1 MGVQDAK
8 QVKADTNG
16 HNPSHLLLAS
26 GQGPQV
32 LISRAPF
39 TQAAFDELHLKRQDE
54 LDHVTTLQKIKQ
66 GCFCSKRRIWRLITG
81 YIPLIKF
88 LRYYKFKE
96 FAIIDIFAGLSVGT
110 IHIPQALAFG
120 QLASAKVEN
129 GLFSSLWPAL
139 IYVFFG
145 TSAHVSM
152 GTSAVI
158 CLLTA
163 TTVDRE
169 SKAWVADKPWILAQA
184 SNGTSLDDI
193 PEYLDFKEE
202 IAMGLTLIIGIMLVI
217 FGFLKLG
224 FITFYLSDS
233 FFAAYTSAA
242 AVHIGTTQLPAML
255 GIKVNRYPGIFKI
268 IFTYKDIFENIMK
281 ANFAAIIIALICIA
295 LIWFVKEAINEKYKQ
310 KLFAPIPI
318 ELFIVIFG
326 TVASYCGNFREKFG
340 IGVVGEI
347 PLGIPVPKVPVEG
360 LKYAS
365 NYIVDSFVIA
375 ILTFAYTIAIA
386 KICAKKHNY
395 EVDDSQEMI
404 SYGLCNL
411 GSAFLKCIP
420 SCVAPP
426 RSMVASTM
434 NAKSTINGI
443 FSCALM
449 LLVIM
454 IVAALFREL
463 PKAVLAA
470 IIFIALKNLF
480 IQIKD
485 VWRYFKIN
493 KFDFVI
499 WNFTFFSTVFLDI
512 DVGLGIGVGI
522 SLICVVFQTQ
532 FAKGYK
538 LGYTKKDT
546 TLVEHKYYKDSSE
559 IPGIKIFRF
568 KCNLFYANA
577 EIFRSALYRKTVNPR
592 KLLKGLKKREKRLEK
607 LNEERM
613 AQGLPPQVDNNFI
626 MTGQMEKPDNYIS
639 SSDLTAVPKFS
650 ILKSVNENVKQTSL
664 SNSDVTNSDSEV
676 DTPNDLTDTA
686 VDKLDGKRVRLSNM
700 EKPVYV
706 VPGSNQQL
714 FDGVNAHTTP
724 GGNSFSLS
732 KRPVSGGL
740 KSLKSSESVVSLYS
754 INFDDYVEDPDDGDE
769 MFTDEKLRHMRKIH
783 HIIIDCS
790 PINYVDTSGTNVLT
804 HIFTE
809 YTHVSIKLYFAGCS
823 ASIRKTMRLAGVFD
837 KIPESHFF
845 VDVHDAVSYARP
857 QRPQPIRPENIR
869 DFTEEEAIE
878 NSRAVN
884 I

>member
-1 MGVQDAK
+1 
-8 QVKADTNG
+8 
-16 HNPSHLLLAS
+16 
-26 GQGPQV
+26 
-32 LISRAPF
+32 
-39 TQAAFDELHLKRQDE
+39 AFDELHLKSKDE
-54 LDHVTTLQKIKQ
+54 LDEPTMIQKLKQ
-66 GCFCSKRRIWRLITG
+66 GCFCSKKRIWRLITG

-88 LRYYKFKE
+88 LRYYKLKE
-96 FAIIDIFAGLSVGT
+96 FAVIDIFAGLSVGT

-120 QLASAKVEN
+120 QLASAKIEN
-129 GLFSSLWPAL
+129 GLFSSLWPSL

-169 SKAWVADKPWILAQA
+169 SKAWVADKP
-184 SNGTSLDDI
+184 LDDV

-217 FGFLKLG
+217 LGFLKLG
-224 FITFYLSDS
+224 FITSYLSDS

-255 GIKVNRYPGIFKI
+255 GIKVNRYPGMFKI

-281 ANFAAIIIALICIA
+281 
-295 LIWFVKEAINEKYKQ
+295 
-310 KLFAPIPI
+310 
-318 ELFIVIFG
+318 LFIVIFG
-326 TVASYCGNFREKFG
+326 TVASYFGDFRDKFG
-340 IGVVGEI
+340 IAVVGEI

-411 GSAFLKCIP
+411 GSSFLKCIP

-434 NAKSTINGI
+434 NAKTTINGI

-463 PKAVLAA
+463 PRAVLAA

-485 VWRYFKIN
+485 LWRYFQIN

-499 WNFTFFSTVFLDI
+499 WCFTFFSTVFLDI

-522 SLICVVFQTQ
+522 SLVCVVLQTQ

-577 EIFRSALYRKTVNPR
+577 EIFRTSLYRKTVNPR
-592 KLLKGLKKREKRLEK
+592 KLLKGLQKREKRLEK
-607 LNEERM
+607 MNAERM

-626 MTGQMEKPDNYIS
+626 MTGQMEKTGNHVSTP
-639 SSDLTAVPKFS
+639 DLTALPKLS
-650 ILKSVNENVKQTSL
+650 ILKSVNQDVKQTSISTPDL
-664 SNSDVTNSDSEV
+664 TSSDSEA
-676 DTPNDLTDTA
+676 DTLNDLTDPST
-686 VDKLDGKRVRLSNM
+686 DKLEGKRVRLPSM
-700 EKPVYV
+700 EKPVFIV
-706 VPGSNQQL
+706 QGGNQQM
-714 FDGVNAHTTP
+714 FDGGKTHTTAA
-724 GGNSFSLS
+724 GNTFNLS
-732 KRPVSGGL
+732 KRPVGGSL

-754 INFDDYVEDPDDGDE
+754 INFDDYEEDPDDGDE
-769 MFTDEKLRHMRKIH
+769 MFTDEKLRQMRKIH
-783 HIIIDCS
+783 HIVVDCS
-790 PINYVDTSGTNVLT
+790 PINYIDASGTNVLT
-804 HIFTE
+804 HIFSE
-809 YTHVSIKLYFAGCS
+809 YTHVSIKLYLAGCS
-823 ASIRKTMRLAGVFD
+823 AAIRKTMRLAGVFD

-857 QRPQPIRPENIR
+857 QRPEPIRPENIR
-869 DFTEEEAIE
+869 DFSEEEAIE